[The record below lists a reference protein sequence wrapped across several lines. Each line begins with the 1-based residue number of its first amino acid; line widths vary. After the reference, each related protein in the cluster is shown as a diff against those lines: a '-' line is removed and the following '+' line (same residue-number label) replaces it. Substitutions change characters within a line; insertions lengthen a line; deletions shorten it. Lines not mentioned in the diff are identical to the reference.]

1 MPRFF
6 IEQVVPADAEVLTL
20 GADDTHHACQVLRLK
35 QGDEIEVCDDHH
47 TLHRC
52 VIRDLPKRQEKL
64 TVQIIERQ
72 LSDSE
77 PPYEIIL
84 YQALP
89 KGDKMTTVIRMA
101 VELGVTQI
109 VPVLAERS
117 VSRPTEKKLE
127 NRRQRWQNVAEAAAK
142 QCGRARV
149 PQVLSL
155 MTVAESLTYLDDIR
169 LEGKSGSRQ
178 LVDGP
183 PVGEDILTFIPYEG
197 EDAVSLHDYLNPH
210 PRPNQIAFFVGPE
223 GGFSAA
229 EIDQFMSAGLST
241 VSLGPRILRTETAA
255 AAVLSMLSYHYELT

>member
-1 MPRFF
+1 M
-6 IEQVVPADAEVLTL
+6 

-117 VSRPTEKKLE
+117 VSRPTERSWKIVVSAGRMWQK
-127 NRRQRWQNVAEAAAK
+127 QRPNNVV
-142 QCGRARV
+142 GRV

-169 LEGKSGSRQ
+169 LEG
-178 LVDGP
+178 
-183 PVGEDILTFIPYEG
+183 
-197 EDAVSLHDYLNPH
+197 SL
-210 PRPNQIAFFVGPE
+210 
-223 GGFSAA
+223 AA
-229 EIDQFMSAGLST
+229 GNWWMDR
-241 VSLGPRILRTETAA
+241 SLRGYFNFYSL
-255 AAVLSMLSYHYELT
+255 

>member
-1 MPRFF
+1 M
-6 IEQVVPADAEVLTL
+6 TL

-117 VSRPTEKKLE
+117 VSRPTERSWKIVVSAGRMWQK
-127 NRRQRWQNVAEAAAK
+127 QRPTNVVEL
-142 QCGRARV
+142 RV

-223 GGFSAA
+223 GVFGS
-229 EIDQFMSAGLST
+229 
-241 VSLGPRILRTETAA
+241 
-255 AAVLSMLSYHYELT
+255 